1 MTSETLS
8 VAAPTLDGT
17 AAAPSAR
24 RTQKRTAVVSGAI
37 GSALE
42 WFDFAVYGA
51 LSATVFP
58 ALFFSDLGA
67 AGSLIASFATF
78 GVGFFARP
86 LGALVCGH
94 LGDKYGR
101 RPVLLGTFVIMGLS
115 SLAIGALPAG
125 KGVMIAAV
133 LVGLRFLQ
141 GFSLGGEAT
150 GAQLMILEHAHARQR
165 GFLGAFINIGSPLS
179 QVLANVTLV
188 ALSSTL
194 SEAAFQSW
202 GWRVPFLMSILLVV
216 VGIFIRLRLEETPVF
231 AEHKSVAGESVSGL
245 QVLRSR
251 PWTITKLML
260 VRAGS
265 NVTFYTMAVYG
276 LNYLTT
282 NAGFS
287 KSHAF
292 VIVLVANGIS
302 VGVGLLGGFVGDRIG
317 RKPVLVIGIAA
328 QLVAVVAFFPAAG
341 TGNVLLVILT
351 VAVAISGVQ
360 FEFGSQPALY
370 AEQFPTAMRFSGSA
384 LSLSFSQL
392 LFSAPAPMIAAALA
406 GTGHF
411 WSIAAVNIGV
421 LLVSLAF
428 VRSLRENHTAELSE
442 IR

>member
-1 MTSETLS
+1 MTQETLA
-8 VAAPTLDGT
+8 VAAPPQDRND
-17 AAAPSAR
+17 AR
-24 RTQKRTAVVSGAI
+24 TPGRSTQKRTAVVSGAI

-51 LSATVFP
+51 LSATIFP

-67 AGSLIASFATF
+67 AGGLIASFATF

-86 LGALVCGH
+86 LGAVVCGH

-101 RPVLLGTFVIMGLS
+101 RPVLLGTFILMGVS
-115 SLAIGALPAG
+115 SLAIGALPANQ
-125 KGVMIAAV
+125 GVTIAAV
-133 LVGLRFLQ
+133 LVALRFLQ

-150 GAQLMILEHAHARQR
+150 GAQLMILEHANANQR

-188 ALSSTL
+188 VLSSSL
-194 SEAAFQSW
+194 SETAFMSW
-202 GWRVPFLMSILLVV
+202 GWRVPFLMSILLVL

-231 AEHKSVAGESVSGL
+231 VEHKAVSTKSVSGL

-251 PWTITKLML
+251 PGTIAKLML

-282 NAGFS
+282 SAGFAQS
-287 KSHAF
+287 QAF
-292 VIVLVANGIS
+292 VIVLVANGVS
-302 VGVGLLGGFVGDRIG
+302 VLFGLLGGRVSDRIG
-317 RKPVLVIGIAA
+317 RRPVLVTAIFA
-328 QLVAVVAFFPAAG
+328 QILAVVCFFPAAA
-341 TGNVLLVILT
+341 TGNVLLVTAT

-370 AEQFPTAMRFSGSA
+370 AEEFPTNMRFSGSA

-406 GTGHF
+406 STGNF
-411 WSIAAVNIGV
+411 WAIAAVNVGV
-421 LLVSLAF
+421 LLLSLVF
-428 VRSLRENHTAELSE
+428 VRWVRENHRAELNE
-442 IR
+442 IG